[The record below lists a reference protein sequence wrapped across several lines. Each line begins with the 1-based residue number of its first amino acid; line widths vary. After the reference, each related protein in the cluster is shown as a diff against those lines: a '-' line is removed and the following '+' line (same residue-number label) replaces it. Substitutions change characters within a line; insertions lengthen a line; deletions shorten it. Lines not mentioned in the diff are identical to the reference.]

1 VALLAAAFDLGNV
14 VGAMGLGLVAE
25 YLGYG
30 GIFMLAAGIV
40 AAGAAV
46 AHWWGRR

>member
-25 YLGYG
+25 RLGYT
-30 GIFMLAAGIV
+30 GIFLLAAGIV

-46 AHWWGRR
+46 AHWWWHH